1 MAIKFYNTLTGE
13 KDVFKPLKKGKV
25 KLYTC
30 GPTVYDFAHIGNFR
44 TYVFQDLMRRWL
56 EYRGYVVTQVMNI
69 TDVDEKTI
77 ERAKRKKTDLFDITL
92 RYTEAFFKDLFTLN
106 IEKAEYR
113 PLTSDHIGDMVRLTT
128 RLIEKGY
135 AYKIEDG
142 SVYFDIGKF
151 PDYGKLSRQEPKA
164 RLRAKTKREDYTAP
178 KHFALWKAWD
188 EMDYNIAWESE
199 FGRGRPTW
207 HVECSALAL
216 RFLGDTMDIY
226 AGGIDLVFP
235 HHENGIAVSEAA
247 TGKPFANYWMHSM
260 HLKVDGKK
268 MSKSLG
274 NFYTLRDLL
283 NRGYNSRA
291 IRLTLLTTHYR
302 EELDF
307 TFDKLGEAEKEIHHL
322 DTLVE
327 RLEIITDK
335 KSDGCM
341 KDMLKEMQQE
351 FEKHM
356 DDDLRIDAA
365 LEVFFE
371 FIAMT
376 EEALTNN
383 NISKEDAKE
392 INKTI
397 KDLDKVLAIM

>member
-1 MAIKFYNTLTGE
+1 MPIKFYNTLTGE
-13 KDVFKPLKKGKV
+13 KEVFTPLKKGEV
-25 KLYTC
+25 KLYAC

-56 EYRGYVVTQVMNI
+56 EYRGYDVTQVMNI

-77 ERAKRKKTDLFDITL
+77 ERAKRKKTGLFDIT
-92 RYTEAFFKDLFTLN
+92 RGYTKAFFEDLSTLN

-113 PLTSDHIGDMVRLTT
+113 PLTSDHIEDMVRLTA

-135 AYKIEDG
+135 AYKTEDG
-142 SVYFDIGKF
+142 SVYFDVGKF
-151 PDYGKLSRQEPKA
+151 SDYGKLSGLEPKA
-164 RLRAKTKREDYTAP
+164 GLRAKTKREDYTVP

-226 AGGIDLVFP
+226 SGGIDLVFP

-283 NRGYNSRA
+283 KKGYSPRA
-291 IRLTLLTTHYR
+291 IRLLLLATHYR
-302 EELDF
+302 EDLDF
-307 TFDKLGEAEKEIHHL
+307 TFDKLEEAEKEIHRL
-322 DTLVE
+322 DSLIE
-327 RLEIITDK
+327 KLEKIDDENP
-335 KSDGCM
+335 DGHM
-341 KDMLKEMQQE
+341 KDRLKEMQRE

-356 DDDLRIDAA
+356 DDDLRIAAA
-365 LEVFFE
+365 LKVFFE
-371 FIAMT
+371 FIDET

-392 INKTI
+392 ISKTI

>member
-13 KDVFKPLKKGKV
+13 KEVFTPLKKGEV

-56 EYRGYVVTQVMNI
+56 EYRGYDVTQVMNI

-77 ERAKRKKTDLFDITL
+77 ERAKRKKTELFDIT
-92 RYTEAFFKDLFTLN
+92 RGYTKAFFEDLSTLN
-106 IEKAEYR
+106 IEEAEYR
-113 PLTSDHIGDMVRLTT
+113 PLTSNHIEDMVRLTA

-135 AYKIEDG
+135 AYRTEDG
-142 SVYFDIGKF
+142 SVYFDVGKF
-151 PDYGKLSRQEPKA
+151 SDYGKLSGQEPKA
-164 RLRAKTKREDYTAP
+164 RLRAKTKREDYTVP

-188 EMDYNIAWESE
+188 EMDYNVAWESE

-226 AGGIDLVFP
+226 SGGIDLVFP

-247 TGKPFANYWMHSM
+247 TDKPFANYWLHSM
-260 HLKVDGKK
+260 HLKVDGQK

-283 NRGYNSRA
+283 KKGYSPRA
-291 IRLTLLTTHYR
+291 IRLVLLSTHYR

-307 TFDKLGEAEKEIHHL
+307 TFDKLEDAEKEIHNL
-322 DTLVE
+322 DNLVE
-327 RLEIITDK
+327 RLEIIADK
-335 KSDGCM
+335 KSYGHM
-341 KDMLKEMQQE
+341 KDRLKEMKRQ

-365 LEVFFE
+365 LKAFFE
-371 FIAMT
+371 FIDET

-392 INKTI
+392 ISKTI
-397 KDLDKVLAIM
+397 KELNKVLAIM